1 MFILHPQLQQD
12 CIELGRFELCRLLLL
27 NDTRYP
33 WCILV
38 PQRDGIREIHELSP
52 DDQHRLL
59 EESVRLGRFLSEEFE
74 AHKLNV
80 AALGNLVPQLHV
92 HHIVRYRNDPTW
104 PRPVW
109 GLGEAV
115 PYSPEGLE
123 EMRARFRSLWTDSP

>member
-80 AALGNLVPQLHV
+80 AALGNLVQQLHV

-115 PYSPEGLE
+115 PYSPGGLE

>member
-27 NDTRYP
+27 NDARYP
-33 WCILV
+33 WCVLV
-38 PQRDGIREIHELSP
+38 PQRDGIREIHELEAE
-52 DDQHRLL
+52 DQRLLL
-59 EESVRLGRFLSEEFE
+59 EESVCLGRFLEQEFS

-80 AALGNLVPQLHV
+80 AALGNMVPQLHV
-92 HHIVRYRNDPTW
+92 HHIVRYSHDRAW

-109 GLGEAV
+109 GLGEAM

-123 EMRARFRSLWTDSP
+123 EMQARFRPLWTDSP